1 MGGSRGVAVRE
12 ADWESVG
19 HGYFLI
25 SRRGGPQKM
34 ASAPRVNDASVFVGG
49 DVGRN

>member
-1 MGGSRGVAVRE
+1 MGGSHDVAVRE
-12 ADWESVG
+12 ADWESID
-19 HGYFLI
+19 HGNFFGA
-25 SRRGGPQKM
+25 RRGGPQKM